1 MDMTTPPPRAAR
13 RQRAP
18 WRWLLP
24 VLALALAG
32 LAWLWRGVAT
42 GDAPDGGDPAA
53 ITAATATL
61 PGDPPTDAATPL
73 PPLSPEPRFSGDAA
87 LAYARA
93 RDGDAVAARELAL
106 ALADCNGFEP
116 LPEDVMRARFAR
128 FMSTPGLQFAGVD
141 LADEGQLAVV
151 FELGMLEQAR
161 CAAAPRVDLPTAEA
175 KALAAALVEHAA
187 RGGDLQAR
195 ARYGRIALAP
205 FGGPRDVVGNADEV
219 ARRHALGEAWLA
231 EALALREPGALAE
244 QGRALLEGRYGPR
257 DPEAA
262 ALHLLAYTLLEPT
275 LPRDDEARGVIAS
288 IVLNVAGVSADRQA
302 DVIDGALV
310 LRDAWDGGP

>member
-13 RQRAP
+13 RRSAR
-18 WRWLLP
+18 WRWWLP
-24 VLALALAG
+24 VLALALAP
-32 LAWLWRGVAT
+32 LAWLWRGGAP
-42 GDAPDGGDPAA
+42 GDAPHGGAA
-53 ITAATATL
+53 TTAATASL
-61 PGDPPTDAATPL
+61 PGDAPVEAATPL
-73 PPLSPEPRFSGDAA
+73 PVLPPEPRFAGDAA

-93 RDGDAVAARELAL
+93 RGGDATAARELAL

-128 FMSTPGLQFAGVD
+128 FMSTPGLRFAGVD
-141 LADEGQLAVV
+141 LADEAQLAVV
-151 FELGMLEQAR
+151 FEVGMLDQAR
-161 CAAAPRVDLPTAEA
+161 CAAAPRVDLPSAEA

-187 RGGDLQAR
+187 RGGDPQAR

-205 FGGPRDVVGNADEV
+205 FGGPRDVVANADEV

-231 EALALREPGALAE
+231 EALARREPAALAE
-244 QGRALLEGRYGPR
+244 QGSALLDGRYGPR

-262 ALHLLAYTLLEPT
+262 AAHLLAFTLLDPS

-288 IVLNVAGVSADRQA
+288 MVLHGTGVPPERQA
-302 DVIDGALV
+302 QVLDRGLG
-310 LRDAWDGGP
+310 LRDAWDGAR